1 MNKISS
7 QVISSVFNPVIN
19 PLITFS
25 LIAGADQQLNLASKI
40 EFAGIANLFASGLII
55 LCLFIF
61 IRLGLIN
68 SPDIPDR
75 QQRTLPLVVA
85 AIVLFTGFLA
95 LWFAHAPKLMQGL
108 MWCYATE
115 TLIVAIISYWW
126 KISIHTASM
135 ACSLVALTYRFGAIV
150 LPFYLLLLLVGKA
163 RIVLKRHTIAQAI
176 AGALLGIV
184 LTAIQLLSF
193 FPRLSNILTG

>member
-1 MNKISS
+1 MNKTIA
-7 QVISSVFNPVIN
+7 QVISIVFNPATN
-19 PLITFS
+19 PCITFS
-25 LIAGADQQLNLASKI
+25 ILALADQQLSLASKV
-40 EFAGIANLFASGLII
+40 EFAGIASLFASGFTI

-75 QQRTLPLVVA
+75 KQRSLPLVVA
-85 AIVLFTGFLA
+85 AIILLAGFIT

-108 MWCYATE
+108 MWCYAIE

-135 ACSLVALTYRFGAIV
+135 ACSLVALTYQFSVLTPSHTVFI
-150 LPFYLLLLLVGKA
+150 LPFYLLLPIVGEA
-163 RIVLKRHTIAQAI
+163 RVVLRRHTIMQAAI
-176 AGALLGIV
+176 GALLGTI

-193 FPRLSNILTG
+193 QA

>member
-1 MNKISS
+1 MNKTSA
-7 QVISSVFNPVIN
+7 QVISTVFNPVIN

-25 LIAGADQQLNLASKI
+25 LLASADQQLNLASKI
-40 EFAGIANLFASGLII
+40 EFSGIAALFASGLII

-75 QQRTLPLVVA
+75 QQRSFPLIVA
-85 AIVLFTGFLA
+85 AIVLFTGFVA
-95 LWFAHAPKLMQGL
+95 LSFTHAPNLIQGL

-115 TLIVAIISYWW
+115 TLLVAIISYWW

-135 ACSLVALTYRFGAIV
+135 ACSLVALTYRFGASV
-150 LPFYLLLLLVGKA
+150 LPFYLLLLLVGEA
-163 RIVLKRHTIAQAI
+163 RIVLKRHMIAQTI
-176 AGALLGIV
+176 AGALLGLV
-184 LTAIQLLSF
+184 LTAIQLLFF
-193 FPRLSNILTG
+193 FPRLSYTLTG

>member
-1 MNKISS
+1 MNKTSA
-7 QVISSVFNPVIN
+7 QVISTVFNPVIN
-19 PLITFS
+19 SLITFS
-25 LIAGADQQLNLASKI
+25 LLAGADRQLNLALKI
-40 EFAGIANLFASGLII
+40 EFSGIADLFASGLII

-75 QQRTLPLVVA
+75 KQRSLPLIVA

-95 LWFAHAPKLMQGL
+95 LSFAQAPKLMQGL
-108 MWCYATE
+108 MLCYATE
-115 TLIVAIISYWW
+115 TLIVATISYWW

-150 LPFYLLLLLVGKA
+150 LPFYLLLLIVGEA
-163 RIVLKRHTIAQAI
+163 RIVLKRHTIAQVI
-176 AGALLGIV
+176 AGALLGII
-184 LTAIQLLSF
+184 LSAIQLLSF
-193 FPRLSNILTG
+193 FPRLS

>member
-1 MNKISS
+1 MMNKINA
-7 QVISSVFNPVIN
+7 QTISTVFNPVFN
-19 PLITFS
+19 SLITF
-25 LIAGADQQLNLASKI
+25 LLLTLTNEHLDLAHRI
-40 EFAGIANLFASGLII
+40 EFLGITTLFASGLII
-55 LCLFIF
+55 LCVFVF

-75 QQRTLPLVVA
+75 KQRSFPLFVA
-85 AIVLFTGFLA
+85 AIALFTGFLS
-95 LWFAHAPKLMQGL
+95 LSVTHAPNLIQGL

-135 ACSLVALTYRFGAIV
+135 ACSLIALTEQLGAIV
-150 LPFYLLLLLVGKA
+150 FPFYLLLVLVGEA
-163 RIVLKRHTIAQAI
+163 RIVLRRHTLAQVI

-184 LTAIQLLSF
+184 LTAIQLRF
-193 FPRLSNILTG
+193 FKLT

>member
-1 MNKISS
+1 MNKTNA
-7 QVISSVFNPVIN
+7 QVISTVFNPVIN

-25 LIAGADQQLNLASKI
+25 LLAWTDQQLNLAAKT
-40 EFAGIANLFASGLII
+40 EFAGIAALFACGLII

-75 QQRTLPLVVA
+75 HQRSFPLIVA
-85 AIVLFTGFLA
+85 AIVLFTGFVA
-95 LWFAHAPKLMQGL
+95 LSFAHAPKLMQAL
-108 MWCYATE
+108 MLCYATQ

-135 ACSLVALTYRFGAIV
+135 ACSLVVLTYRFAAIV
-150 LPFYLLLLLVGKA
+150 LPFYLLLLLVSQA
-163 RIVLKRHTIAQAI
+163 RIVLKRHTIAQTI

-193 FPRLSNILTG
+193 PA

>member
-1 MNKISS
+1 MNKTSAQIIST
-7 QVISSVFNPVIN
+7 VFNPVIN

-25 LIAGADQQLNLASKI
+25 LLALTDQQLNLAEKI
-40 EFAGIANLFASGLII
+40 QFSEIADLFACGLII

-68 SPDIPDR
+68 SPDIPER
-75 QQRTLPLVVA
+75 KQRSLPLVVA

-95 LWFAHAPKLMQGL
+95 LSFAHAPRLMQGL
-108 MWCYATE
+108 MWCYAIE
-115 TLIVAIISYWW
+115 TLIIAIISYWW

-135 ACSLVALTYRFGAIV
+135 GCSLVALTYRFSAII
-150 LPFYLLLLLVGKA
+150 LPFYLLLLLVGEA

-193 FPRLSNILTG
+193 KLA

>member
-1 MNKISS
+1 MNKSS
-7 QVISSVFNPVIN
+7 AQVISTVFNPVIN
-19 PLITFS
+19 SLITFS
-25 LIAGADQQLNLASKI
+25 LLAWADQQLNLASKF
-40 EFAGIANLFASGLII
+40 EFAGIADLFASGLMI

-75 QQRTLPLVVA
+75 KQRSLPLIVA
-85 AIVLFTGFLA
+85 GIVLFTGFVA
-95 LWFAHAPKLMQGL
+95 LSFAHAPRLIQGL
-108 MWCYATE
+108 MLCYATE

-135 ACSLVALTYRFGAIV
+135 ACSLVALRYQFGAIIF
-150 LPFYLLLLLVGKA
+150 PFYLLLLLVGQA
-163 RIVLKRHTIAQAI
+163 RIVLMRHTIAQAI

-184 LTAIQLLSF
+184 LTIQLLSF
-193 FPRLSNILTG
+193 LA

>member
-1 MNKISS
+1 MNKITA
-7 QVISSVFNPVIN
+7 QVISTVFNPVIN

-25 LIAGADQQLNLASKI
+25 LLASAAQQLNLAAKI
-40 EFAGIANLFASGLII
+40 EFVAIAALFACGLII

-75 QQRTLPLVVA
+75 HQRSFPLMVA
-85 AIVLFTGFLA
+85 AIVLFTGFVA
-95 LWFAHAPKLMQGL
+95 LSFAHAPKLMQGL
-108 MWCYATE
+108 MFCYATE

-135 ACSLVALTYRFGAIV
+135 ACSLIALTYRFGASV
-150 LPFYLLLLLVGKA
+150 LPFYLLLLFVGQA
-163 RIVLKRHTIAQAI
+163 RIVLKRHTLAQTI
-176 AGALLGIV
+176 AGAVLGIV

-193 FPRLSNILTG
+193 FPRLS